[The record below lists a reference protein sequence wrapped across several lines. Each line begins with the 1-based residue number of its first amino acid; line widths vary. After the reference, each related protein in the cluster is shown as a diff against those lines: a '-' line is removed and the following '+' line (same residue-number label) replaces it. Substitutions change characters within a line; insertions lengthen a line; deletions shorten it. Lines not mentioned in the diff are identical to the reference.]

1 MPQKKLKRQS
11 GEALLSEVR
20 KEMAQPRV
28 AASTRSEAT
37 GASCPSVDGMLPAE
51 FACTPTKPSFYHAP
65 KPTSGFADRHLSCP
79 ICCHPKVR
87 AENSTSSSS
96 ETV

>member
-1 MPQKKLKRQS
+1 MQKKKLKRQS

-28 AASTRSEAT
+28 AASTRSDAT
-37 GASCPSVDGMLPAE
+37 GASCRSVDGMFPAR
-51 FACTPTKPSFYHAP
+51 FACTLTKPSFYHVP

-79 ICCHPKVR
+79 VCCHPKVR
-87 AENSTSSSS
+87 AENSASSSS